1 VRTDDLDYALP
12 PELVAQEAVEPRDA
26 ARLLVVD
33 RASGVLA
40 HRHVRDLPELVRP
53 DDLVVVNTTRVRH
66 ARLRGHRATGGAV
79 EVLLLAP
86 RADGAWDALA
96 RPARRLKPGE
106 AIAIGDRLTVRI
118 VERAPEGGVVVRLES
133 DDPLE
138 DAIERAG
145 VVPLPPYIRAEPADP
160 GRYQTVYAERT
171 GSAAAPTAGLHL
183 TPELLETLRGRTAG
197 VASVDLEIGLDT
209 FRPVA
214 VEDVDDHPMHAEA
227 YRVDPAVRARVASAP
242 GRVLAVGTTTVR
254 VLETVADPAAPD
266 AGLTRLKIQ
275 PGYAFRTVGALLTN
289 FHLPRSTLL
298 ALVMAFA
305 GEELVRTAYAE
316 AIRERYR
323 FYSFGDAMLVV

>member
-183 TPELLETLRGRTAG
+183 TPELLETLRRRTAG

-227 YRVDPAVRARVASAP
+227 YRVDPAVRARVAAAP

-323 FYSFGDAMLVV
+323 FYSFGDAMLIV

>member
-1 VRTDDLDYALP
+1 M
-12 PELVAQEAVEPRDA
+12 
-26 ARLLVVD
+26 
-33 RASGVLA
+33 
-40 HRHVRDLPELVRP
+40 RP
-53 DDLVVVNTTRVRH
+53 DDLVVVNSTRVRH
-66 ARLRGHRATGGAV
+66 ARLRGRRATGGAV

-86 RADGAWDALA
+86 RADGAWEALA
-96 RPARRLKPGE
+96 RPARRLRPGE
-106 AIAIGDRLTVRI
+106 AIAVGDRLVVRI
-118 VERAPEGGVVVRLES
+118 VERTAEGGMVVRLES
-133 DDPLE
+133 QDPLE

-145 VVPLPPYIRAEPADP
+145 AVPLPPYIRAELRDP

-183 TPELLETLRGRTAG
+183 TPALLEALRTRTAG
-197 VASVDLEIGLDT
+197 LESVDLEIGLDT

-214 VEDVDDHPMHAEA
+214 VDDVDDHPMHAEA
-227 YRVDPAVRARVASAP
+227 YRVDPAVRARVAAAP

-275 PGYAFRTVGALLTN
+275 PGYAFRSVGALLTN

-305 GEELVRTAYAE
+305 GRDLVRHAYAE
-316 AIRERYR
+316 AVRERYR
-323 FYSFGDAMLVV
+323 FYSFGDAMLIA

>member
-33 RASGVLA
+33 RASGALV
-40 HRHVRDLPELVRP
+40 HRHVRDLPELVRS

-145 VVPLPPYIRAEPADP
+145 VVPLPPYIRAEPSDP

-227 YRVDPAVRARVASAP
+227 YRIDPAVRARVASHP

-254 VLETVADPAAPD
+254 VLETVADRAAPD

-305 GEELVRTAYAE
+305 GEELVRAAYAE
-316 AIRERYR
+316 AIGERYR